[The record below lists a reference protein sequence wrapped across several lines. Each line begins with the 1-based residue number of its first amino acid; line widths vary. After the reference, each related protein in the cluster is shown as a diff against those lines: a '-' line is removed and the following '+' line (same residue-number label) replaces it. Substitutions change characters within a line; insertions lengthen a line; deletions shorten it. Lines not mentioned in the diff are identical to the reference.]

1 MPARFEGLR
10 DRVLAAVDHVF
21 AEPVKLSF
29 IKNGAVDPDRDAVE
43 VEAPLRVGGGK
54 ESAADGGI
62 GRSWRTKL
70 AAGKGE
76 LHIDRATYTGPPVRP
91 GDAVQA
97 LSRPG
102 RPWFEVLRVDDRG
115 ETRLV
120 LELGEK

>member
-1 MPARFEGLR
+1 MRALLSRATGGPETLE
-10 DRVLAAVDHVF
+10 LADVP
-21 AEPVKLSF
+21 EP
-29 IKNGAVDPDRDAVE
+29 
-43 VEAPLRVGGGK
+43 
-54 ESAADGGI
+54 
-62 GRSWRTKL
+62 T
-70 AAGKGE
+70 AGKGE